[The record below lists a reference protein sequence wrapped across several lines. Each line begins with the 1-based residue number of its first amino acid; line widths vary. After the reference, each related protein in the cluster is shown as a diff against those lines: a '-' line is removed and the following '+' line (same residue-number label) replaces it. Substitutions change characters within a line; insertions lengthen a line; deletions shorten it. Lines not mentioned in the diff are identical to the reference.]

1 MPETMR
7 AVVIREPGGPDV
19 LELRD
24 VPAPA
29 PDPGEVRLRV
39 AAAGVNRADL
49 LQRLGRYPVPPGWP
63 ADIPG
68 LEVAGTVDAVGAGV
82 TGVAVGARLMG
93 VVGGGGYAERVC
105 APADT
110 LVPVPASLDDVAA
123 AAVPEVYLTAF
134 DALFVQEGL
143 KAGETVLVHA
153 VGSGVGTAAV
163 QLARRAGAMSIG
175 TSRTPDKLARAA
187 ELGLDVGLV
196 ASDDWP
202 ARVLE
207 ATHGR
212 GIDVVLDLVGAPYV
226 QGNLRVLA
234 ERARW
239 IVVGVTGGPRAEVD
253 LLVLMR
259 RRASIRGTVLRA
271 RSVEEK
277 TTLARAFEADALS
290 GFDDGSLVP
299 VIDRV
304 FDASDAAEAHRH
316 MESNE
321 SFGKILLKW

>member
-24 VPAPA
+24 VRAPTPA
-29 PDPGEVRLRV
+29 PGEVRLRV
-39 AAAGVNRADL
+39 AASGLNRADV
-49 LQRLGRYPVPPGWP
+49 LQRLGRYPVPEGWP

-68 LEVAGTVDAVGAGV
+68 LEVAGTVDAIGGGV
-82 TGVAVGARLMG
+82 TGVAVGDRLMG
-93 VVGGGGYAERVC
+93 VVGGGGYAELVC
-105 APADT
+105 APAES
-110 LVPVPASLDDVAA
+110 LVRVPDGLDDVAA
-123 AAVPEVYLTAF
+123 AAVPEVFMTAF

-143 KAGETVLVHA
+143 EAGETVLVHA

-163 QLARRAGAMSIG
+163 QLARRARAMSIG

-187 ELGLDVGLV
+187 ELGLNVGLV
-196 ASDDWP
+196 GGDDWP

-207 ATHGR
+207 ATRGR
-212 GIDVVLDLVGAPYV
+212 GVDVILDLVGGPYV
-226 QGNLRVLA
+226 AGNQLVLA

-239 IVVGVTGGPRAEVD
+239 IVVGVTGGPKAEIDLRA
-253 LLVLMR
+253 LMG

-271 RSVEEK
+271 RPLDEK
-277 TTLARAFEADALS
+277 VALARAFEAEVLA

-304 FDASDAAEAHRH
+304 FDASDAADAHRY

-321 SFGKILLKW
+321 SFGKLLLRW

>member
-1 MPETMR
+1 MR

-19 LELRD
+19 LELRE
-24 VPAPA
+24 VPAPT
-29 PDPGEVRLRV
+29 PGHGEVRLRV
-39 AAAGVNRADL
+39 AASGVNRADM
-49 LQRLGRYPVPPGWP
+49 LQRLGRYPVPEGWP
-63 ADIPG
+63 ADVPG
-68 LEVAGTVDAVGAGV
+68 LEVAGAVDTIGEGV
-82 TGVAVGARLMG
+82 SGVAVGDRLMG
-93 VVGGGGYAERVC
+93 VIGGGGYAELVC
-105 APADT
+105 APAET
-110 LVPVPASLDDVAA
+110 LVRTPASLDDVTA
-123 AAVPEVYLTAF
+123 AAVPEVFLTAF

-143 KAGETVLVHA
+143 SAGETVLIHA

-175 TSRTPDKLARAA
+175 TSRTPEKLAGAA

-196 ASDDWP
+196 GDDDWP
-202 ARVLE
+202 ARLLE

-212 GIDVVLDLVGAPYV
+212 GVDVVLDLVGGPYV
-226 QGNLRVLA
+226 AGNSRVLA

-239 IVVGVTGGPRAEVD
+239 IVVGVTGGPKAEID

-271 RSVEEK
+271 RSVGEK
-277 TTLARAFEADALS
+277 AALARAFEADALG

-304 FDASDAAEAHRH
+304 FDAGDAADAHRY

>member
-7 AVVIREPGGPDV
+7 AVVVREPGGPDV

-24 VPAPA
+24 VPAPT
-29 PDPGEVRLRV
+29 PGRGEVRLRV

-49 LQRLGRYPVPPGWP
+49 LQRMGRYPVPPGWP
-63 ADIPG
+63 AEIPG
-68 LEVAGTVDAVGAGV
+68 LEVAGRVDAIGEGV
-82 TGVAVGARLMG
+82 TGVAVGDRLMG
-93 VVGGGGYAERVC
+93 VVGGGGYAELVC
-105 APADT
+105 APAET
-110 LVPVPASLDDVAA
+110 LVRVPESLDDIQA
-123 AAVPEVYLTAF
+123 AAVPEVFLTAF

-143 KAGETVLVHA
+143 RSGETVLIHA
-153 VGSGVGTAAV
+153 IGSGVGSAAV
-163 QLARRAGAMSIG
+163 QLARRVRAMTIG
-175 TSRTPDKLARAA
+175 TSRTPDKLVLAA

-196 ASDDWP
+196 GDGDWP
-202 ARVLE
+202 ARALE
-207 ATHGR
+207 ATGGR
-212 GIDVVLDLVGAPYV
+212 GVDVILDLVGGPYV
-226 QGNLRVLA
+226 AGNLRVLG

-239 IVVGVTGGPRAEVD
+239 IVVGVTGGPRAEMD

-277 TTLARAFEADALS
+277 AALARAFESEVLA
-290 GFDDGSLVP
+290 GFDEGSLGP

-304 FDASDAAEAHRH
+304 FPASDAPDAHRW

-321 SFGKILLKW
+321 GFGKILLRW